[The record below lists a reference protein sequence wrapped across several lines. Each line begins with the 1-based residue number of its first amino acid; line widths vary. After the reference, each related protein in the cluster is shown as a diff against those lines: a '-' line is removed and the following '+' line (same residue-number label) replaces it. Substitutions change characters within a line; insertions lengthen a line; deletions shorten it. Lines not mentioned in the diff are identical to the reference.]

1 MNPLLLVSVL
11 VVVLMAKRL
20 TDIYLGGHYM
30 CPSCGARDERRH
42 STRLSLEP
50 PTLGVKVGR
59 RLR

>member
-11 VVVLMAKRL
+11 VIVLMAKRL

-42 STRLSLEP
+42 SPDCPWS
-50 PTLGVKVGR
+50 R
-59 RLR
+59 RRSE